1 MASQPILEIDNL
13 KTHFFTNRGVV
24 TAVDGSSWKINAGD
38 SLGLVGESG
47 SGKSVSALS
56 IMQLVPKPGKI
67 IGGKILFNGDNLLGK
82 DLTEMRKIRGAKI
95 SMSFQDPMTYLNPAH
110 QVGDQIAEAIM
121 LHNDVSKSDAIEQAA
136 KTMELV
142 QIPVEGRVKDFPHQF
157 SGGMRQRLL
166 LAIAL
171 SCSPDILIADEPTT
185 SLDVLVQAEI
195 LQLLFELKKK
205 LNMTLILITHDL
217 GIAAQLCNK
226 IAIMYAGKM
235 VEFGSSKDIFSN
247 PRHPYTMGLLNSVPR
262 VDTIKS
268 RLTAIPGTIP
278 DMISPPSGCR
288 FHPRCTYS
296 VKDCEISDTPM
307 VNIVRDRL
315 SACIRDKEIHSKK
328 SGGK

>member
-1 MASQPILEIDNL
+1 MYKRQ
-13 KTHFFTNRGVV
+13 
-24 TAVDGSSWKINAGD
+24 
-38 SLGLVGESG
+38 
-47 SGKSVSALS
+47 
-56 IMQLVPKPGKI
+56 
-67 IGGKILFNGDNLLGK
+67 
-82 DLTEMRKIRGAKI
+82 
-95 SMSFQDPMTYLNPAH
+95 
-110 QVGDQIAEAIM
+110 
-121 LHNDVSKSDAIEQAA
+121 
-136 KTMELV
+136 
-142 QIPVEGRVKDFPHQF
+142 VEGRVKDFPHQF

-185 SLDVLVQAEI
+185 SLDVLVQADI

-235 VEFGSSKDIFSN
+235 VEFGKSKDIFSN

-262 VDTIKS
+262 VDSIKS

-278 DMISPPSGCR
+278 DMVSPPSGCR

>member
-67 IGGKILFNGDNLLGK
+67 IDGKILFNGDNLLDK
-82 DLTEMRKIRGAKI
+82 NLTEMRKIRGAKI

-121 LHNDVSKSDAIEQAA
+121 LHSDVSKSDAIEQAA

-235 VEFGSSKDIFSN
+235 VEFGKSKDIFSN

-262 VDTIKS
+262 VDSIKS

-278 DMISPPSGCR
+278 DMVSPPSGCR

>member
-67 IGGKILFNGDNLLGK
+67 IDGKILFNGDNLLDK
-82 DLTEMRKIRGAKI
+82 NLTEMRKIRGAKI

-121 LHNDVSKSDAIEQAA
+121 LHSDVSKSDAIEQAA

-262 VDTIKS
+262 VDSIKS

-278 DMISPPSGCR
+278 DMVSPPSGCR

>member
-95 SMSFQDPMTYLNPAH
+95 SMSFQDPITYLNPAH

-121 LHNDVSKSDAIEQAA
+121 LHSDVSKSDAIEQAA

-235 VEFGSSKDIFSN
+235 VEFGKSKDIFSN

-262 VDTIKS
+262 VDSIKS

-278 DMISPPSGCR
+278 DMVSPPSGCR

>member
-67 IGGKILFNGDNLLGK
+67 IDGKILFNGDNLLGK

-121 LHNDVSKSDAIEQAA
+121 LHSDVSKSDAIEQAA

-235 VEFGSSKDIFSN
+235 VEFGKSKDIFSN

-262 VDTIKS
+262 VDSIKS

-278 DMISPPSGCR
+278 DMVSPPSGCR

>member
-1 MASQPILEIDNL
+1 
-13 KTHFFTNRGVV
+13 
-24 TAVDGSSWKINAGD
+24 
-38 SLGLVGESG
+38 
-47 SGKSVSALS
+47 
-56 IMQLVPKPGKI
+56 
-67 IGGKILFNGDNLLGK
+67 
-82 DLTEMRKIRGAKI
+82 
-95 SMSFQDPMTYLNPAH
+95 
-110 QVGDQIAEAIM
+110 
-121 LHNDVSKSDAIEQAA
+121 
-136 KTMELV
+136 MELV

-235 VEFGSSKDIFSN
+235 VEFGKSKDIFSN

-262 VDTIKS
+262 VDSIKS

-278 DMISPPSGCR
+278 DMVSPPSGCR
-288 FHPRCTYS
+288 FHPRCT
-296 VKDCEISDTPM
+296 
-307 VNIVRDRL
+307 L
-315 SACIRDKEIHSKK
+315 SLIHI
-328 SGGK
+328 

>member
-278 DMISPPSGCR
+278 DMVSPPSGCR

>member
-67 IGGKILFNGDNLLGK
+67 IDGKILFNGDNLLGK

-121 LHNDVSKSDAIEQAA
+121 LHSDVSKSDAIEQAA

-288 FHPRCTYS
+288 FHPRCTYR